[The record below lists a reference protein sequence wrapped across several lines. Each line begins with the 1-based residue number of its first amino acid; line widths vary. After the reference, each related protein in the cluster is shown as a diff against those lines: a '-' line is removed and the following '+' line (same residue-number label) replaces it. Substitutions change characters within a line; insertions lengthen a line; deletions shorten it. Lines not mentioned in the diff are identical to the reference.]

1 MAMRAHGQSSAVSL
15 SMLNVALTG
24 NIAAGK
30 SRVADLFRQWGA
42 TVIDADALVREL
54 QEPGTP
60 VFHAIVARFGHKVVG
75 PDGRLDRPVLR
86 QIVFQDPVARASLE
100 SLVHPAVRLRRD
112 DLVDDAR
119 RRHDPL
125 VISDIP
131 LLFESMDPDEF
142 DAVVLVDAPEQVR
155 LARLLSDR
163 GLAQADAEAMIRA
176 QLPTGEKR
184 RWRSSAPG
192 NQAPYVIENDA
203 DLETLEHR
211 ARAVYDTLL
220 ARAAHP

>member
-1 MAMRAHGQSSAVSL
+1 
-15 SMLNVALTG
+15 MLNVALTG

-30 SRVADLFRQWGA
+30 SRVAALFRRWGT
-42 TVIDADALVREL
+42 TVIDADALVREV

-60 VFHAIVARFGHKVVG
+60 VFHAIVARFGATVLG
-75 PDGRLDRPVLR
+75 PDGRLNRPALR

-100 SLVHPAVRLRRD
+100 SLVHPAVQGRRREQ
-112 DLVDDAR
+112 VEEAR
-119 RRHDPL
+119 RRREPL

-142 DAVVLVDAPEQVR
+142 DAVVLVDAPEAER
-155 LARLLSDR
+155 LARLMRDR
-163 GLAQADAEAMIRA
+163 HLPQDEAEAMIRA

-192 NQAPYVIENDA
+192 HRRPYVIDNDT
-203 DLETLEHR
+203 DLETLEGR
-211 ARAVYDTLL
+211 ARAVYDALL
-220 ARAAHP
+220 ARAAPTGPG